1 LDWDETFGG
10 PSAEAEQS
18 LRDKVRALTRR
29 CTTWRATGEVVR
41 EINQVT
47 RGWGNYFAL
56 AHFHRSF
63 MQMNH
68 IVEHRLRQWLW
79 RKRGSRI
86 GKYEQWPNC
95 ALFKAYGLYEV
106 PTKLA

>member
-1 LDWDETFGG
+1 
-10 PSAEAEQS
+10 
-18 LRDKVRALTRR
+18 
-29 CTTWRATGEVVR
+29 
-41 EINQVT
+41 
-47 RGWGNYFAL
+47 
-56 AHFHRSF
+56 
-63 MQMNH
+63 MNH